1 MDNTSEGAVHEAMA
15 SKVLDT
21 GGEVVHC
28 FWAMELVQLSLV
40 IDCDIAG
47 GFYCFVPIT
56 SVMNI

>member
-40 IDCDIAG
+40 IDCDIV
-47 GFYCFVPIT
+47 GFYCFAPIT

>member
-1 MDNTSEGAVHEAMA
+1 MI

-28 FWAMELVQLSLV
+28 FGVMELMQLRLV

-47 GFYCFVPIT
+47 GFYCFAPIT
-56 SVMNI
+56 TVENIW